1 VFILKVVKVPCFH
14 TLLQVLILKGLRV
27 RALAAVLELINK

>member
-1 VFILKVVKVPCFH
+1 MSTEP
-14 TLLQVLILKGLRV
+14 VLILKGLRV